1 MTLVLVSLIF
11 LLGRISRPAIALF
24 VYDSLLLQ
32 YLYLTDILGYWG
44 GGGVTTNVFNS
55 EIVLEHASLIDKN
68 YHINIYC

>member
-44 GGGVTTNVFNS
+44 GGVTTNVFNS

>member
-24 VYDSLLLQ
+24 VYDSLLLK

-44 GGGVTTNVFNS
+44 GLTTNVFNS